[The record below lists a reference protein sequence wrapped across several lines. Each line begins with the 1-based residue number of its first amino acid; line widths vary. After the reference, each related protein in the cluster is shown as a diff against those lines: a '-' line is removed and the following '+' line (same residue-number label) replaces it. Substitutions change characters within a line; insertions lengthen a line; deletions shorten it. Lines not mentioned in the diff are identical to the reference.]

1 MNSCEVRTETV
12 LRGFD
17 DKKWIKD
24 EKALRLISRYQF
36 KKENFFYKMFYWKI
50 KPLEIKLQKKLDFLK
65 LNHRI
70 TIKASKYFRFEIF
83 NYRHFS

>member
-50 KPLEIKLQKKLDFLK
+50 KDTSNQMKRIFLRQLLK
-65 LNHRI
+65 
-70 TIKASKYFRFEIF
+70 TEYKDCY
-83 NYRHFS
+83 